1 MPDNV
6 VRHNVSRHAE
16 QSQQYPRRPAR
27 GVLPR
32 RLPRPATGAAGT
44 RKPDATPSRHRRREL
59 SRTRAAAGAQGA
71 HHGRRLG
78 NRPRRRHRFRPR
90 RGRHRR
96 QLSAGRTARC
106 RFAPHAARQRR
117 KPPDAAAGRSERR
130 AELPPHR
137 PRRRPRTRRARH
149 SGAQRRHAARRQGD
163 RAPLDRT
170 TGIYLRHQRLLALL
184 ERTGGASPHG
194 SRRQYHHHFFDPG
207 FPAVVVPDRLR
218 RIEKRRRG
226 VHPLAGQTART
237 EGNPRQLGRSRPRLD
252 TVAGE
257 RRAAAREY
265 PRFRKPDTAG
275 ACRATRRSSAELRL
289 SRLRRVELHY
299 RPDHR
304 RHGRTLHSLN
314 PATMRTPAAH
324 PDRLTAEERRELD
337 DNAFGIPSRRE
348 FPLVDAAHVR
358 AAESYFRYA
367 PEADKPALARR
378 ILRQAA
384 EFGIEIRSETILRWA
399 AQTAK
404 R

>member
-1 MPDNV
+1 MPNNRNNILVDP
-6 VRHNVSRHAE
+6 RGEYYHDAYPAQQQEPPGLESRMQPRPDTGEESYRGHGRLLGRKALITGGDSGIGRAVAIAFAREGADIAVNYLPAE
-16 QSQQYPRRPAR
+16 Q
-27 GVLPR
+27 
-32 RLPRPATGAAGT
+32 
-44 RKPDATPSRHRRREL
+44 
-59 SRTRAAAGAQGA
+59 
-71 HHGRRLG
+71 
-78 NRPRRRHRFRPR
+78 
-90 RGRHRR
+90 
-96 QLSAGRTARC
+96 
-106 RFAPHAARQRR
+106 
-117 KPPDAAAGRSERR
+117 PDAASLRTLLDSE
-130 AELPPHR
+130 
-137 PRRRPRTRRARH
+137 
-149 SGAQRRHAARRQGD
+149 
-163 RAPLDRT
+163 
-170 TGIYLRHQRLLALL
+170 
-184 ERTGGASPHG
+184 G
-194 SRRQYHHHFFDPG
+194 SRLTLLPGDLSDEQSCRRIVRDAVRALDGLDTLVLNAGTQHAVKEIAHLSTEQLEYTFATNVFSLFWSVQEALPHIFDPG

>member
-1 MPDNV
+1 MPNNRNNILVDP
-6 VRHNVSRHAE
+6 RGEYYHDAYPAQQQEPPGLESRMQPRPDTGEESYRGHGRLLGRKALITGGDSGIGRAVAIAFAREGADIAVNYLPAE
-16 QSQQYPRRPAR
+16 Q
-27 GVLPR
+27 
-32 RLPRPATGAAGT
+32 
-44 RKPDATPSRHRRREL
+44 
-59 SRTRAAAGAQGA
+59 
-71 HHGRRLG
+71 
-78 NRPRRRHRFRPR
+78 
-90 RGRHRR
+90 
-96 QLSAGRTARC
+96 
-106 RFAPHAARQRR
+106 
-117 KPPDAAAGRSERR
+117 PDAASLRTLLDSEGSRLTLLPGDLSDEQSCRRIVRDAVRALDGLDTLVLNAGTQHAVKEIAHLSTEQLEYTFATNVFSLFWSVQEALPHMEAGASIITTSSIQAFQPSSFLTDYAASKSAVVGFTRSLAKQLAPKGIRVNSV
-130 AELPPHR
+130 APGPVWTPLQV
-137 PRRRPRTRRARH
+137 
-149 SGAQRRHAARRQGD
+149 SGA
-163 RAPLDRT
+163 
-170 TGIYLRHQRLLALL
+170 
-184 ERTGGASPHG
+184 
-194 SRRQYHHHFFDPG
+194 
-207 FPAVVVPDRLR
+207 
-218 RIEKRRRG
+218 
-226 VHPLAGQTART
+226 
-237 EGNPRQLGRSRPRLD
+237 
-252 TVAGE
+252 
-257 RRAAAREY
+257 
-265 PRFRKPDTAG
+265 RKPDTAG